1 MFKNKILH
9 SLKNKAIDIK
19 DDGIKEVVTLS
30 KKQNDTNSDGINT
43 SDQIE
48 RVTKQIFEKIKSE
61 AADTPKM
68 KKNSSRLSMLLTH
81 AFPLQY

>member
-48 RVTKQIFEKIKSE
+48 RVTKQIFEI
-61 AADTPKM
+61 
-68 KKNSSRLSMLLTH
+68 L
-81 AFPLQY
+81 